1 MDPDD
6 SLADRADARGWTL
19 SEGDA
24 AGEVPVMAPDL
35 LFLGRGD
42 HALEVATARA
52 RTRPTATMVRGL
64 WHRRHRNRPSPVVLV
79 VAYPH
84 EGIHRASV
92 CGPVGEQPPVVG
104 DVELAQVERLCAAAL
119 DEPNRHT
126 AVRLLSAALPEVDT
140 PMPGVRN
147 AGMLATHELGTGVP
161 RRDDWAEACERG
173 KGLLRHSGRRLV
185 EALGYGVEEHAANTS
200 VLVDGQRRQAIA
212 VSCRTTRGLRT
223 PPPATTAPAPW
234 RRPWDRREISGCRG
248 SSSRGTGRSASTA
261 RARTSASAARDPPRR
276 SWS

>member
-1 MDPDD
+1 
-6 SLADRADARGWTL
+6 
-19 SEGDA
+19 
-24 AGEVPVMAPDL
+24 MAPDL

-52 RTRPTATMVRGL
+52 RTRPTATVVRGL

-200 VLVDGQRRQAIA
+200 VLVDGQGRQAIA
-212 VSCRTTRGLRT
+212 VFLQDHEGFEDVAARYN
-223 PPPATTAPAPW
+223 
-234 RRPWDRREISGCRG
+234 G
-248 SSSRGTGRSASTA
+248 SSPVEVALAQAQDQKLPWVVLTRHRQIRLYSARPDVGVGRKGPAETFVELNLALLPDAQAGTCHCSSA
-261 RARTSASAARDPPRR
+261 PRP
-276 SWS
+276 